1 MGTSRTAP
9 ERLTHVEL
17 GPVELKV
24 LSCLRGG
31 LSNRAIC
38 DEIGIEADAL
48 KAMTR
53 AVLKRLGAR
62 DREDYLALS
71 KAIIE
76 RRS

>member
-1 MGTSRTAP
+1 MGPLRTAA
-9 ERLTHVEL
+9 ERAAHVEL
-17 GPVELKV
+17 SPVESKV

-31 LSNRAIC
+31 LSNWAIC

-48 KAMTR
+48 KAITR

-62 DREDYLALS
+62 DREEYLALS